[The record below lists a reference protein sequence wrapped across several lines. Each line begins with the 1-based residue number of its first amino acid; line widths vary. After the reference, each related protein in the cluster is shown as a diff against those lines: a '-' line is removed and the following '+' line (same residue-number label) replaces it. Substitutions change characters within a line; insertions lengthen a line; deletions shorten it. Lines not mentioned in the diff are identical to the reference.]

1 MKLIKLQSAIM
12 TLLILTAL
20 FSAVTVHAAG
30 GTYTAEFNVTTSNPD
45 NSIPE
50 GTQFTLKIEGQ
61 PHAPLPDPSEIIA
74 EPNGTYQF
82 EPVEFTEP
90 GNYKY
95 TVKQISPEDEKIIT
109 EIKEY
114 EINVTVA
121 RNDNG
126 DLEGGFT
133 ISNQEGSIKY
143 RTISFRN
150 DYKKTA
156 PNGNK
161 DDKSDDDS
169 YNSKKDG
176 DDTDSES
183 KAKKEKSPGTGEP
196 LSPAFGGLALSG
208 ILFLIFLI
216 VRKARKG
223 KS

>member
-1 MKLIKLQSAIM
+1 MDTK
-12 TLLILTAL
+12 
-20 FSAVTVHAAG
+20 V
-30 GTYTAEFNVTTSNPD
+30 
-45 NSIPE
+45 
-50 GTQFTLKIEGQ
+50 
-61 PHAPLPDPSEIIA
+61 
-74 EPNGTYQF
+74 
-82 EPVEFTEP
+82 
-90 GNYKY
+90 
-95 TVKQISPEDEKIIT
+95 
-109 EIKEY
+109 Y
-114 EINVTVA
+114 EINVTVI
-121 RNDNG
+121 RNDDG

-169 YNSKKDG
+169 YNANKDR
-176 DDTDSES
+176 D
-183 KAKKEKSPGTGEP
+183 EKSPGTGEP

>member
-95 TVKQISPEDEKIIT
+95 TVKLISPEDEKIIT

-114 EINVTVA
+114 EINV
-121 RNDNG
+121 
-126 DLEGGFT
+126 
-133 ISNQEGSIKY
+133 
-143 RTISFRN
+143 ISFHN
-150 DYKKTA
+150 DYKKS
-156 PNGNK
+156 GNTGNQNNQ
-161 DDKSDDDS
+161 SDDDS
-169 YNSKKDG
+169 YNANKDR
-176 DDTDSES
+176 D
-183 KAKKEKSPGTGEP
+183 EKSPGTGEP

>member
-114 EINVTVA
+114 EINVTVI
-121 RNDNG
+121 RNDDG

-133 ISNQEGSIKY
+133 ISDQVSVNKY
-143 RTISFRN
+143 TAISFHN
-150 DYKKTA
+150 DYKKS
-156 PNGNK
+156 GNTGNQNN
-161 DDKSDDDS
+161 KSDDDS
-169 YNSKKDG
+169 YNANKDR
-176 DDTDSES
+176 D
-183 KAKKEKSPGTGEP
+183 EKSPGTGEP

>member
-20 FSAVTVHAAG
+20 FSAVTVHAVG
-30 GTYTAEFNVTTSNPD
+30 GTYTAEFSVTTLNPKK
-45 NSIPE
+45 NIPE

-61 PHAPLPDPSEIIA
+61 PHAPLPEPPEIA
-74 EPNGTYQF
+74 AAPNGTYTF

-95 TVKQISPEDEKIIT
+95 LVKQIPPEDKKIIMDT
-109 EIKEY
+109 KVY
-114 EINVTVA
+114 EINVTVI
-121 RNDNG
+121 RNDDG

-133 ISNQEGSIKY
+133 ISDQVSVNKY
-143 RTISFRN
+143 TAISFHN
-150 DYKKTA
+150 DYKKS
-156 PNGNK
+156 GNTGNQNN
-161 DDKSDDDS
+161 KSDDDS
-169 YNSKKDG
+169 YNANKDR
-176 DDTDSES
+176 D
-183 KAKKEKSPGTGEP
+183 EKSPGTGEP

>member
-20 FSAVTVHAAG
+20 FSAVTVHAVG
-30 GTYTAEFNVTTSNPD
+30 GTYTAEFSVTTLNPKK
-45 NSIPE
+45 NIPE

-61 PHAPLPDPSEIIA
+61 PHAPLPDPSEIA
-74 EPNGTYQF
+74 AAPNGTYTF

-95 TVKQISPEDEKIIT
+95 LVKQIPPEDKKIIMDT
-109 EIKEY
+109 KVY
-114 EINVTVA
+114 EINVTVI
-121 RNDNG
+121 RNDDG

-133 ISNQEGSIKY
+133 ISDQVSVNKY
-143 RTISFRN
+143 TAISFHN
-150 DYKKTA
+150 DYKKS
-156 PNGNK
+156 GNTGNQNN
-161 DDKSDDDS
+161 KSDDDS
-169 YNSKKDG
+169 YNANKDR
-176 DDTDSES
+176 D
-183 KAKKEKSPGTGEP
+183 EKSPGTGEP

>member
-1 MKLIKLQSAIM
+1 MPIYNAPLLAIDAKETRRYAGLMK
-12 TLLILTAL
+12 
-20 FSAVTVHAAG
+20 
-30 GTYTAEFNVTTSNPD
+30 AENFD
-45 NSIPE
+45 E
-50 GTQFTLKIEGQ
+50 GKIEAACQ
-61 PHAPLPDPSEIIA
+61 DARLLAAPKGIWQLYDYDCETQEIIA

-95 TVKQISPEDEKIIT
+95 TVKLISPEDEKIIT

>member
-95 TVKQISPEDEKIIT
+95 TVKLISPEDEKIIT

-121 RNDNG
+121 RNDDG

-133 ISNQEGSIKY
+133 ISDQVSVNKY
-143 RTISFRN
+143 TAISFHN
-150 DYKKTA
+150 DYKKS
-156 PNGNK
+156 GNTGNQNN
-161 DDKSDDDS
+161 KSDDDS
-169 YNSKKDG
+169 YNANKDR
-176 DDTDSES
+176 D
-183 KAKKEKSPGTGEP
+183 EKSPGTGEP

>member
-95 TVKQISPEDEKIIT
+95 TVKLISPEDEKIIT

-114 EINVTVA
+114 EINVTVI
-121 RNDNG
+121 RNDDG

-133 ISNQEGSIKY
+133 ISDQVSVNKY
-143 RTISFRN
+143 TAISFHN
-150 DYKKTA
+150 DYKKS
-156 PNGNK
+156 GNTGNQNN
-161 DDKSDDDS
+161 KSDDDS
-169 YNSKKDG
+169 YNANKDR
-176 DDTDSES
+176 D
-183 KAKKEKSPGTGEP
+183 EKSPGTGEP